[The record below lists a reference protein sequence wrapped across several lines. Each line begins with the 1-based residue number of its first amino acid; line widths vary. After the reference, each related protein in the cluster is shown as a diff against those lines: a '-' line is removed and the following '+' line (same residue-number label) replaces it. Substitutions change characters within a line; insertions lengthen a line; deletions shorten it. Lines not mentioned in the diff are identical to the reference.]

1 MKKIVLISG
10 KAQSSKD
17 TSAKFMKS
25 YLESKGERVLIC
37 HYADLLKYICK
48 TFFDWDGKKD
58 DKGRTLLQYV
68 GTDIIRHQCED
79 YWVKFMM
86 EFLFMFRK
94 EWDYVLIPDTRF
106 PNEIE
111 YANSSWIGEENVYT
125 IRINRPNFNSGATEE
140 QLNHPSECGLDDYE
154 FDYYINNNGTLEELS
169 DKVKILLDR
178 LMIG

>member
-1 MKKIVLISG
+1 MKLILISAKLQHG
-10 KAQSSKD
+10 KD
-17 TSAKFMKS
+17 TTAELLKVE
-25 YLESKGERVLIC
+25 LEKNGKKVLIC

-48 TFFDWDGKKD
+48 TFFNWDGKKD
-58 DKGRTLLQYV
+58 DKGRTILQYV

-154 FDYYINNNGTLEELS
+154 FDHYINNDGTLDELN
-169 DKVKILLDR
+169 DKIKVLLDR
-178 LMIG
+178 LMDK

>member
-1 MKKIVLISG
+1 MKLILISAKLQHGKDTTAELLKVELEKNGNKVLI
-10 KAQSSKD
+10 A
-17 TSAKFMKS
+17 
-25 YLESKGERVLIC
+25 

-48 TFFDWDGKKD
+48 TFFNWDGNKD
-58 DKGRTLLQYV
+58 EKGRTILQYV

-111 YANSSWIGEENVYT
+111 YANSSWIGEENVHT

-140 QLNHPSECGLDDYE
+140 QLNHPSECALDNYE
-154 FDYYINNNGTLEELS
+154 FDHYITNDGTIEELEIKIKDLV
-169 DKVKILLDR
+169 DKLIEK
-178 LMIG
+178 

>member
-1 MKKIVLISG
+1 MKLILISAKLQHG
-10 KAQSSKD
+10 KD
-17 TSAKFMKS
+17 TTAGLLKVE
-25 YLESKGERVLIC
+25 LEKNGNKVLIC

-48 TFFDWDGKKD
+48 TFFNWDGKKD
-58 DKGRTLLQYV
+58 DKGRTILQYV

-86 EFLFMFRK
+86 EILFMFRK

-140 QLNHPSECGLDDYE
+140 QLNHPSECSLDEYE
-154 FDYYINNNGTLEELS
+154 FDHYITNDGTLDELN
-169 DKVKILLDR
+169 DKVKLLLDR
-178 LMIG
+178 LMDK